1 MSVVGSFPPSGKPS
15 WTCFLDGKPLI
26 SDENDD
32 GRGQNNVVL
41 CLSNNTLP
49 SAPSATPSNLTVV
62 ASGTP
67 DTPFLFD
74 HIQYTPDASVI
85 LDNATVVVNATDP
98 QIFEN
103 SGWKAFSLDLGL
115 KTSVPGSS
123 LVFDFI
129 GAFRL

>member
-1 MSVVGSFPPSGKPS
+1 MSVVGSFPSSGKPS
-15 WTCFLDGKPLI
+15 WTCFLDGNLLF

-32 GRGQNNVVL
+32 GRGQNNIVL
-41 CLSNNTLP
+41 CSSNDTLP

-74 HIQYTPDASVI
+74 RIQYTPDPSVI

-98 QIFEN
+98 QILEN
-103 SGWKAFSLDLGL
+103 SGWKAFGPGLGVE
-115 KTSVPGSS
+115 TSVPGSS
-123 LVFDFI
+123 LVFDFV
-129 GAFRL
+129 GA